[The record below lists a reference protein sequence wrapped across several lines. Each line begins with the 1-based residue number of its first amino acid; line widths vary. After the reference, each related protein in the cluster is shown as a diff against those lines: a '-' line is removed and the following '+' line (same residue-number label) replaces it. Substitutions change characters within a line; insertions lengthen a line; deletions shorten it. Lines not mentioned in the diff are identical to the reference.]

1 MSKDEPYHYV
11 RFTWWGVVDVEG
23 LQEEFEDD
31 YDARLVLP
39 PEDESKTSIHIK
51 DVRELRV
58 KADTLSAFLLPSRAV
73 LSQKEKAPFTGRDL
87 RLRERVL
94 EIYPHS
100 RPTPLPFMLGD
111 EPEFEVEEP

>member
-11 RFTWWGVVDVEG
+11 RFTWWGIVDVEG
-23 LQEEFEDD
+23 LQDEFEKDFET
-31 YDARLVLP
+31 RLVLP
-39 PEDESKTSIHIK
+39 PEDESKTSIHIR

-73 LSQKEKAPFTGRDL
+73 LSQKERAPFTGRDL

-94 EIYPHS
+94 EIYTHS
-100 RPTPLPFMLGD
+100 RPTPLPFMLGA
-111 EPEFEVEEP
+111 EPKFEVEEQ

>member
-11 RFTWWGVVDVEG
+11 RFTWWGIVDVEG

-31 YDARLVLP
+31 YEARLVLP
-39 PEDESKTSIHIK
+39 PEDESKMSINIK
-51 DVRELRV
+51 NVRELRV

-73 LSQKEKAPFTGRDL
+73 LSQRERAPFTGRDM

-94 EIYPHS
+94 EIYTRS
-100 RPTPLPFMLGD
+100 RPTPLPMMFGD
-111 EPEFEVEEP
+111 EPDFEVEEQ

>member
-11 RFTWWGVVDVEG
+11 RFTWWGFVDVEG

-31 YDARLVLP
+31 YEARLVLP
-39 PEDESKTSIHIK
+39 PEDELKMSIHIK
-51 DVRELRV
+51 EVRELRV
-58 KADTLSAFLLPSRAV
+58 KADTLSAFLMPSRAV
-73 LSQKEKAPFTGRDL
+73 LSQKERAPFTGRDL

-94 EIYPHS
+94 EIYTHS

-111 EPEFEVEEP
+111 EPKFEVEEQ

>member
-11 RFTWWGVVDVEG
+11 RFSWRGSVDVEG
-23 LQEEFEDD
+23 LKAEFEDD
-31 YDARLVLP
+31 YEARLVLP
-39 PEDESKTSIHIK
+39 SEDESKTSIHIK

-73 LSQKEKAPFTGRDL
+73 LSQKERAPFTGRDL
-87 RLRERVL
+87 KLRERVL
-94 EIYPHS
+94 EIYTHS
-100 RPTPLPFMLGD
+100 RPTPLPFMFGD